1 MHFQSQP
8 PGRNPCSHTSKGP
21 PAPPP
26 QLTLGGRYYDQ
37 PHFTEEETE
46 EQRGEALSWQGMQV
60 ASDSR
65 MKLNLS
71 PHLLTTPAPDPA
83 DASTPHGPGSWA
95 VPSHTLQTLLMAA
108 YPTGQGAGQWGHS
121 LFLCFSFRRPSSSPW
136 LPCSLAL
143 PRQVPGP
150 AEGSVGPRMAEKQQ

>member
-1 MHFQSQP
+1 MASVSLSPGAWPGSGAVRFQSQP
-8 PGRNPCSHTSKGP
+8 PGRNPCSHTSEGP

-46 EQRGEALSWQGMQV
+46 EQRGEALSWQGLQV

-71 PHLLTTPAPDPA
+71 PHLLTTTAPDPA

-108 YPTGQGAGQWGHS
+108 YPTGQGAGWWGHS
-121 LFLCFSFRRPSSSPW
+121 LLLCFFSRRPSSSPW
-136 LPCSLAL
+136 LPCSLA
-143 PRQVPGP
+143 
-150 AEGSVGPRMAEKQQ
+150 

>member
-1 MHFQSQP
+1 MISPILQRRRLRS
-8 PGRNPCSHTSKGP
+8 
-21 PAPPP
+21 
-26 QLTLGGRYYDQ
+26 
-37 PHFTEEETE
+37 
-46 EQRGEALSWQGMQV
+46 RGEALSWQGLQV

-121 LFLCFSFRRPSSSPW
+121 LFLCFSFRRPSSSPL